1 MRVRDIMTPSP
12 HTLPADATLGEAVEL
27 MSGYRIRHLPV
38 VENDRII
45 GIISDRDVK
54 MALGPDAEDM
64 SIDSMDT
71 RLLDGP
77 VDWFMSDGTVTI
89 DHDAQVSEAADLFL
103 KKKVGA
109 LPVMNNGKLVGIISV
124 LDIVRVAV
132 PVLRELH

>member
-27 MSGYRIRHLPV
+27 MSGYSIRHLPV
-38 VENDRII
+38 MERGRVV
-45 GIISDRDVK
+45 GIISDRDIK
-54 MALGPDAEDM
+54 MALGPDADDLD
-64 SIDSMDT
+64 IDRMDT

-77 VDWFMSDGTVTI
+77 VDWFMSDGTLTI

-103 KKKVGA
+103 QKKVGA
-109 LPVMNNGKLVGIISV
+109 LPVMNGEELVGIVSV
-124 LDIVRVAV
+124 LDIVRIAA